1 MTRAF
6 GAFGVLVVSLAG
18 GGAAAAQDLFDLQ
31 KVADGVYAA
40 IAKPRTPINCNAAV
54 VVYDEGVLVVDTHSR
69 PSSARALIQQIR
81 SVTDKP
87 VRYAV
92 NSHFHWDH
100 AQGNHAYPVAFPK
113 QVAIVASEAT
123 RENLRLLGMQRV
135 KDQIDSGPR
144 QIADLERRLAAEQDA
159 SVQARLRDELQQQ
172 KDYLAEIR
180 SLELTLPD
188 LTFDKSL
195 ILHRP
200 DRDIVLLFLGRGHT
214 SGDVVAYL
222 PKQRVVATGDL
233 LHGWMPFMGDSYPP
247 EWVATLDAL
256 DKLDFD
262 HIIGGHGAVKPKAH
276 LRVFRNYLS
285 ELVDEVRRARGRG
298 ESLEQARVSVA
309 AALKPKYDAPM
320 DGRFDGSVGAN
331 VEKVYRDLEAKR
343 YLKRALPTGVTR
355 DTRPAAAGARRSTGP
370 VRTTRPRGA
379 GQSSGGDTRILP
391 PASCRT
397 SS

>member
-1 MTRAF
+1 MSRGSRACLT
-6 GAFGVLVVSLAG
+6 VLGLLASQAVSG
-18 GGAAAAQDLFDLQ
+18 QELFELQ
-31 KVADGVYAA
+31 PVADGVYAA
-40 IAKPRTPINCNAAV
+40 LARPRTPINCNAAV

-69 PSSARALIQQIR
+69 PSSADALIRQIR

-100 AQGNHAYPVAFPK
+100 AQGNRAYPVAFPK
-113 QVAIVASEAT
+113 QVAIVSSEAT
-123 RENLRLLGMQRV
+123 RTNLIEMGMQRV
-135 KDQIDSGPR
+135 KDQIEAGPR
-144 QIADLERRLAAEQDA
+144 QIAELERRIAAEKDKA
-159 SVQARLRDELQQQ
+159 ARATLEGELAQQQ
-172 KDYLAEIR
+172 AYLAEIR

-188 LTFDKSL
+188 LTFDKSM

-262 HIIGGHGAVKPKAH
+262 HIIGGHGSVKPKSH
-276 LRVFRNYLS
+276 LRFFRNYISDLI
-285 ELVDEVRRARGRG
+285 DAVRAARGRG
-298 ESLEQARVSVA
+298 ETLEQAQSSVA
-309 AALKPKYDAPM
+309 AALKPKYDAGM
-320 DGRFDGSVGAN
+320 DGRFAGSVAAN
-331 VEKVYRDLEAKR
+331 IEKVYKDLEAKR
-343 YLKRALPTGVTR
+343 Y
-355 DTRPAAAGARRSTGP
+355 
-370 VRTTRPRGA
+370 
-379 GQSSGGDTRILP
+379 
-391 PASCRT
+391 
-397 SS
+397 

>member
-1 MTRAF
+1 VARTTYRVMVAVGTFVLGTGTARA
-6 GAFGVLVVSLAG
+6 
-18 GGAAAAQDLFDLQ
+18 QELFALQ

-40 IAKPRTPINCNAAV
+40 IAQPRTPINCNAAV
-54 VVYDEGVLVVDTHSR
+54 VVYDEGVLVMDTHSR
-69 PSSARALIQQIR
+69 PSSARALIQQIKG
-81 SVTDKP
+81 VTDKP

-100 AQGNHAYPVAFPK
+100 AQGNRAYPVAFPK

-123 RENLRLLGMQRV
+123 RENLRQLGMQRV
-135 KDQIDSGPR
+135 KDQIDGGPK
-144 QIADLERRLAAEQDA
+144 QIDALKRRLAAEKDA
-159 SVQARLRDELQQQ
+159 GVQAGLRDELRQQEE
-172 KDYLAEIR
+172 YLAEIK

-247 EWVATLDAL
+247 EWVATLDTL

-262 HIIGGHGAVKPKAH
+262 HIIGGHGSVKPKAH
-276 LRVFRNYLS
+276 LRFFRNYLAD
-285 ELVDEVRRARGRG
+285 LIAEVRRARGRS
-298 ESLEQARVSVA
+298 ETLDQAKTSVA
-309 AALKPKYDAPM
+309 TALKAKYEAGM
-320 DGRFDGSVGAN
+320 DGRFAGSIGAN
-331 VEKVYRDLEAKR
+331 VEKLYRDLEAKL
-343 YLKRALPTGVTR
+343 Y
-355 DTRPAAAGARRSTGP
+355 
-370 VRTTRPRGA
+370 
-379 GQSSGGDTRILP
+379 
-391 PASCRT
+391 
-397 SS
+397 

>member
-1 MTRAF
+1 MMNRAR
-6 GAFGVLVVSLAG
+6 AACL
-18 GGAAAAQDLFDLQ
+18 AAALSSAPASAQELFDL
-31 KVADGVYAA
+31 KPVADGVYAA
-40 IAKPRTPINCNAAV
+40 LARPATPINCNAAV

-69 PSSARALIQQIR
+69 PSSARALMQQIKG
-81 SVTDKP
+81 VTDKP

-123 RENLRLLGMQRV
+123 RENLKQLGMQRV
-135 KDQIDSGPR
+135 KDQIEAGPKQVAAIKDR
-144 QIADLERRLAAEQDA
+144 IANAKDAAARTAAE
-159 SVQARLRDELQQQ
+159 DELKQQEA
-172 KDYLAEIR
+172 YLAEIR

-188 LTFDKSL
+188 LTFDKTL
-195 ILHRP
+195 ILHRQ

-214 SGDVVAYL
+214 SGDVVAYM

-262 HIIGGHGAVKPKAH
+262 HIVGGHGTVKPKSH
-276 LRVFRNYLS
+276 LRFFRNYLADLI
-285 ELVDEVRRARGRG
+285 EAVRGARGRG
-298 ESLEQARVSVA
+298 ETLEQAQKSVA
-309 AALKPKYDAPM
+309 AALKPKYDAGM

-331 VEKVYRDLEAKR
+331 VEKVYQDLEAKK
-343 YLKRALPTGVTR
+343 Y
-355 DTRPAAAGARRSTGP
+355 
-370 VRTTRPRGA
+370 
-379 GQSSGGDTRILP
+379 
-391 PASCRT
+391 
-397 SS
+397 